1 MNKKNKIIII
11 TTIAAIIILCSGL
24 TYAYFTSISNN
35 ESASTI
41 YAKGGTMN
49 IVYAN
54 GSGNIVMENI
64 YPREEAWVNKEFT
77 VTGNNTTDL
86 EMEYNV
92 YLMTS
97 SNDFNL
103 GDLTYSLSG
112 TSTNADDF
120 LSSKENQVIP
130 KSGEL
135 LIGTGTFKS
144 KSATHSYNLSIFYK
158 DNGEPQ
164 NKGQGKNYTGYIKI
178 INGNTVAYD
187 ALIDSKSGVSSSLPF
202 NGPIPKSEVQSINFK
217 DNTSVPDNAITSW
230 DASEKQNGS
239 IMAYTLDEDN
249 NGLYEVYVGQNGN
262 VVLATN
268 AKHVFTSFSNISTL
282 DISNIDTSNVT
293 NMNGMFQGSQVTT
306 LDLSGF
312 DTSNVTTMV
321 AMFALSRV
329 KTIDLSSFDTSNVTN
344 MERMFYLSKATTL
357 DLSSFDTSNVTNM
370 EKMFYTSKA
379 TTGYART
386 QADADKF
393 NASSSKPTDLN
404 FVVKSS

>member
-24 TYAYFTSISNN
+24 TYAYFTSITNN
-35 ESASTI
+35 ESESTI

-144 KSATHSYNLSIFYK
+144 NKCHSFI
-158 DNGEPQ
+158 Q
-164 NKGQGKNYTGYIKI
+164 
-178 INGNTVAYD
+178 
-187 ALIDSKSGVSSSLPF
+187 
-202 NGPIPKSEVQSINFK
+202 FK
-217 DNTSVPDNAITSW
+217 
-230 DASEKQNGS
+230 
-239 IMAYTLDEDN
+239 YFL
-249 NGLYEVYVGQNGN
+249 
-262 VVLATN
+262 
-268 AKHVFTSFSNISTL
+268 
-282 DISNIDTSNVT
+282 
-293 NMNGMFQGSQVTT
+293 
-306 LDLSGF
+306 
-312 DTSNVTTMV
+312 
-321 AMFALSRV
+321 
-329 KTIDLSSFDTSNVTN
+329 
-344 MERMFYLSKATTL
+344 
-357 DLSSFDTSNVTNM
+357 
-370 EKMFYTSKA
+370 
-379 TTGYART
+379 
-386 QADADKF
+386 
-393 NASSSKPTDLN
+393 
-404 FVVKSS
+404 